1 MALIISIYGNIGSG
15 KTTFINELKKQNL
28 DNVIFIDEPV
38 DLWSKIIIDN
48 ETILQKFYQ
57 DQKNTLLVFRC

>member
-1 MALIISIYGNIGSG
+1 MALIISIDGNIGSG